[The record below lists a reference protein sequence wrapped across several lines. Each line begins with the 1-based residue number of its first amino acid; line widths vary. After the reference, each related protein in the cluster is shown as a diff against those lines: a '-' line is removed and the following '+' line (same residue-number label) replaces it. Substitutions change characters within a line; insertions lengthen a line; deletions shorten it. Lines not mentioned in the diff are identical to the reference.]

1 MCSNYNK
8 PANVPANIAPNTKYP
23 AAPPIFT
30 APLVDEG
37 EGEGE
42 GDCVAVL
49 VGSSVL
55 VDVVEGCSDLG

>member
-8 PANVPANIAPNTKYP
+8 PANVPANIAPNARYP

-30 APLVDEG
+30 APLVD
-37 EGEGE
+37 EGE

-55 VDVVEGCSDLG
+55 VDVGEGCSDLA